1 MQEKKIE
8 VSTIRKY
15 GLTYNI
21 HWMNTLIFDDLPK
34 TCCGDFL
41 GDVKPKMSE
50 LIKEPALFSTAQS
63 IVDFMNLYMSYKYT
77 GLWDAQKQDA
87 RSTSI
92 SLATALKK

>member
-8 VSTIRKY
+8 VSTIHKY
-15 GLTYNI
+15 GPTYNI
-21 HWMNTLIFDDLPK
+21 RRMNTLIFDDLPK
-34 TCCGDFL
+34 TGCEDFL
-41 GDVKPKMSE
+41 RDVKRKKSE
-50 LIKEPALFSTAQS
+50 LIKEPAPFSTAQS
-63 IVDFMNLYMSYKYT
+63 IVDFMNLYMSYKST